1 MNKKSLITALKI
13 LFTVVLLYVVFT
25 KIEFEKIKSVL
36 ADAQILPLI
45 LAGVLLFLSQ
55 WVSAER
61 LRYLLSKNTFNISK
75 SSNYALY
82 LLGMFYN
89 FFIPGGIGGDAYKVY
104 AMHKKFDWSA
114 KKLTAVLFIDRLTGL
129 AAISVLTCLLALGLP
144 LFQNLPFA
152 ALLIGAIPVGLV
164 LFYVIVKKFFPSF
177 KTILIRPL
185 ILSLLIQGLQVLS
198 LIALLYS
205 ISEPTDS
212 IVYAV
217 VFLVSSALSIFS
229 FSGIGIRELIFYQA
243 AVFFDFDST
252 LAVTVGFLFSFITAV
267 ISLFGII
274 YHIKKPD
281 LKLEAE

>member
-1 MNKKSLITALKI
+1 M
-13 LFTVVLLYVVFT
+13 
-25 KIEFEKIKSVL
+25 
-36 ADAQILPLI
+36 ADAQILPLV

-75 SSNYALY
+75 ASNYALY

-104 AMHKKFDWSA
+104 AMHKKFGWSA
-114 KKLTAVLFIDRLTGL
+114 KKLTSVLFIDRLTGL
-129 AAISVLTCLLALGLP
+129 AAIGVLTCLLALSLP
-144 LFQNLPFA
+144 LFQTMPLA
-152 ALLIGAIPVGLV
+152 ALLIIAIPVGLA
-164 LFYVIVKKFFPSF
+164 LFYLIIKRFFASF
-177 KTILIRPL
+177 KDILLRPL
-185 ILSLLIQGLQVLS
+185 LLSLLIQALQVLS

-243 AVFFDFDST
+243 AVFFAFDST

-274 YHIKKPD
+274 YHIKKPE
-281 LKLEAE
+281 LKLED

>member
-36 ADAQILPLI
+36 ADAQILPLL

-55 WVSAER
+55 WISAER
-61 LRYLLSKNTFNISK
+61 LRYLLAKNTFNISK
-75 SSNYALY
+75 ASNYALY

-129 AAISVLTCLLALGLP
+129 AAIGVLTCLLAIGLP
-144 LFQNLPFA
+144 LFQTLPFTL
-152 ALLIGAIPVGLV
+152 LLIGAVPVGLV
-164 LFYVIVKKFFPSF
+164 LFYLIVKQFFPSF

-185 ILSLLIQGLQVLS
+185 LLSILIQGLQVLS

-243 AVFFDFDST
+243 AVFFAFDST

-281 LKLEAE
+281 LKLEG